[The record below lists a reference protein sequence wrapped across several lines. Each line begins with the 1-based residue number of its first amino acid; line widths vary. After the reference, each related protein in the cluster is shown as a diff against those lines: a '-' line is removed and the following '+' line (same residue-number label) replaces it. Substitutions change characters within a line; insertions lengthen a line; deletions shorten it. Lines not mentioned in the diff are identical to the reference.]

1 MMSLTREGRILPHE
15 HVISCKLYNKPY
27 PLQMIDRNMKIEDI
41 YSNLIVFFGFIFPF
55 SVAVGNI
62 VAALITLLWI
72 FRGNHKENWAS
83 LKGNRFVVA
92 TLCFVALHFA
102 GMLWTTDIESGIRTL
117 QKESVLL
124 LIPVFMLFIQ
134 KKHLH
139 RYIFAFLISISC
151 MVIVSFAIY
160 YGIIPP
166 LSGAKQSD
174 PTPFMSHISYNPF
187 LTIAIYLL
195 LFFIL
200 FDNTQS
206 KRNKFVYL
214 LVTVIFSINMFI
226 TKGRAGQAMF
236 FVMIFITTVQY
247 FNKQRTKG
255 LLAAAILIPL
265 ILSIAYSTS
274 DNFRNRINAIVSD
287 VQKYQ
292 DNNKKTSTGLRFVFA
307 DNSFEII
314 RNNPVFG
321 VGTGDFAHEYETI
334 NKKNTPGLRP
344 TENPHN
350 MYVLTTVQ
358 LGMIGLVSLFS
369 LLFFQIQLATSSKID
384 FQKKFGLTLPI
395 LFGIIMLSDSYLRG
409 QFTTMLY
416 VYLSSFTYKVY
427 E

>member
-1 MMSLTREGRILPHE
+1 
-15 HVISCKLYNKPY
+15 
-27 PLQMIDRNMKIEDI
+27 MIDRNIQIEDI
-41 YSNLIVFFGFIFPF
+41 QSNLIVFFGFIFPF

-83 LKGNRFVVA
+83 LKGNKFVLA
-92 TLCFVALHFA
+92 TLCFVALYFA
-102 GMLWTTDIESGIRTL
+102 GLLWTLDIDSGIRTL

-124 LIPVFMLFIQ
+124 LIPIFMLFIQ

-151 MVIVSFAIY
+151 MVLLSFAIY

-195 LFFIL
+195 LFLIL
-200 FDNTQS
+200 FDDTQS
-206 KRNKFVYL
+206 KRNKILFS
-214 LVTVIFSINMFI
+214 LVVLIFSINMFI

-236 FVMIFITTVQY
+236 FAMIFITTVQY
-247 FNKQRTKG
+247 FNKQRKKG
-255 LLAAAILIPL
+255 LLFAAILVPL

-274 DNFRNRINAIVSD
+274 DNFSNRMNAIVGD

-292 DNNKKTSTGLRFVFA
+292 ENNKKTSTGLRLVFA
-307 DNSFEII
+307 ENSFEII

-321 VGTGDFAHEYETI
+321 VGTGDFAHEYEKI
-334 NKKNTPGLRP
+334 NNKNTPELRP

-358 LGMIGLVSLFS
+358 LGIIGLVSLLS
-369 LLFFQIQLATSSKID
+369 LLFFQTQLSTSSKID

-409 QFTTMLY
+409 HYTTMLY
-416 VYLSSFTYKVY
+416 VYFSSFTYKVY